1 MRYLIL
7 TILAMILM
15 VGVVSALPSEVTAT
29 IVSTATGGDI
39 YQEAYNYAEV
49 GGEGAVLTETITM
62 TAEGTGTV
70 EQEATNEGFADGALA
85 VVTQDIAMAATGA
98 DVWQNYG
105 WYDEYEG
112 YYWDPVTGDTYF
124 DYTYF
129 DEPGNYAIVYGD
141 GAVLTQSISMDA
153 TGDNVWQNY
162 GDYYY
167 SYSDWMYP
175 DDNYEY
181 YATDYWPSN
190 YAEVYGVGTT
200 TTQTIDQTASA
211 EDYVYQMAWN
221 DVDPDAGSIATQSIE
236 QTAVAGG
243 DIDQAAGNTA
253 YFNGDGAVAIQSVLM
268 DASAG
273 GYVEQFGDNY
283 ADMYG
288 DAGWV
293 NTMVD
298 QSATLNAIAGDW
310 VYQNF
315 YNDIPYAT
323 GGSVNDQAITMSGTA
338 GTDVDQYLG
347 NYIYLYGGVTE
358 DTQLLD
364 AAASAADGYVYQN
377 AYNEIEY
384 SDYAYSY
391 GNDLGSQSIYLSGIA
406 SDDVYQYGENYADL
420 ADDLALGQ
428 LVYLA
433 GDGSWVGQYGENYAW
448 FGDTATI
455 AQALAFSAISDD
467 EGVTQYG
474 ENYAENYWA
483 YGGSTNSIGQSIS
496 AAATG
501 GDYSV
506 QDLYNIA
513 DTWWNLGASVYDVTQ
528 SNVATLSANDEAYQ
542 YMNNWIYWWG
552 PNTGSVAM
560 DINGDASADYVY
572 QYHENWIG

>member
-1 MRYLIL
+1 MRYLVL

-29 IVSTATGGDI
+29 IESTATGGDI
-39 YQEAYNYAEV
+39 FQEAYNYV
-49 GGEGAVLTETITM
+49 GEAGGDTAYIVETITM
-62 TAEGTGTV
+62 DAEGTGEVIQTAV
-70 EQEATNEGFADGALA
+70 NEAGDDGGIYGEGAI
-85 VVTQDIAMAATGA
+85 VTQSITMDAVGT

-105 WYDEYEG
+105 YYEYWG
-112 YYWDPVTGDTYF
+112 DAYYYW
-124 DYTYF
+124 
-129 DEPGNYAIVYGD
+129 EPGNYAWVYGD
-141 GAVLTQSISMDA
+141 GAIVTQSLSMDA
-153 TGDNVWQNY
+153 TGENIWQNY

-167 SYSDWMYP
+167 YGELDG
-175 DDNYEY
+175 EY
-181 YATDYWPSN
+181 YWPSN

-211 EDYVYQMAWN
+211 EDYVYQLAWN
-221 DVDPDAGSIATQSIE
+221 EVDPDAGSIATQSIE

-243 DIDQAAGNTA
+243 DVDQAAGNTA

-273 GYVEQFGDNY
+273 GYVEQLGDNY

-288 DAGWV
+288 DSGWV

-310 VYQNF
+310 VYQSFSN
-315 YNDIPYAT
+315 NIPYAT

-338 GTDVDQYLG
+338 GTDVDQDLA

-364 AAASAADGYVYQN
+364 AAASAADGYVDQN

-420 ADDLALGQ
+420 ADDLVLGQ

-433 GDGSWVGQYGENYAW
+433 GDGSWVGQDAYNDAY
-448 FGDTATI
+448 FGDTAMI

-467 EGVTQYG
+467 EGVDQYG
-474 ENYAENYWA
+474 ENYAENWWA

-513 DTWWNLGASVYDVTQ
+513 DTWWNMDSSVYDVTQ

-542 YMNNWIYWWG
+542 YMNNWIYWWE

-560 DINGDASADYVY
+560 DILGDASADYVY

>member
-1 MRYLIL
+1 
-7 TILAMILM
+7 M
-15 VGVVSALPSEVTAT
+15 VGAVSALPSEVTAT
-29 IVSTATGGDI
+29 IESTATGGDI
-39 YQEAYNYAEV
+39 FQEAYNYV
-49 GGEGAVLTETITM
+49 GEAGDDTAYVVETITM
-62 TAEGTGTV
+62 DAEGTGEVIQTAV
-70 EQEATNEGFADGALA
+70 NEAGDDGGIYGEGAI
-85 VVTQDIAMAATGA
+85 VTQSITMDAVGT

-105 WYDEYEG
+105 YYEDWGDG
-112 YYWDPVTGDTYF
+112 YYYW
-124 DYTYF
+124 
-129 DEPGNYAIVYGD
+129 EPGNYAWVYGD
-141 GAVLTQSISMDA
+141 GAIVTQSLSMDA
-153 TGDNVWQNY
+153 TGENIWQNY
-162 GDYYY
+162 GDSYYY
-167 SYSDWMYP
+167 GELDGVY
-175 DDNYEY
+175 
-181 YATDYWPSN
+181 YWPSN

-211 EDYVYQMAWN
+211 EDYVYQVAWN
-221 DVDPDAGSIATQSIE
+221 EVDPDAGSIATQSIE

-243 DIDQAAGNTA
+243 DIDQAAANEA
-253 YFNGDGAVAIQSVLM
+253 YFYGDGAVAIQSVLM

-273 GYVEQFGDNY
+273 GYADQYGNNY
-283 ADMYG
+283 ADMHG
-288 DAGWV
+288 DFGYM

-310 VYQNF
+310 VYQYF

-338 GTDVDQYLG
+338 GTDVDQYLA

-364 AAASAADGYVYQN
+364 AAASAADGYVDQY

-420 ADDLALGQ
+420 ADDLVLGQ

-433 GDGSWVGQYGENYAW
+433 GDGSWVDQYAYNDAW

-455 AQALAFSAISDD
+455 AQALGFSAISDD

-474 ENYAENYWA
+474 QNYAENYWA

-513 DTWWNLGASVYDVTQ
+513 DTWWNVDSSVYDVTQ

-560 DINGDASADYVY
+560 DILGDASADYVY